1 VRLFAAVPL
10 SDAIRDRLAVHVA
23 ALRAD
28 AGDQGIRW
36 VPAEQWHL
44 TLAFYGEVPAAAA
57 GRLADRLARVAGR
70 TPPLLLL
77 LGAGLTFG
85 GRSRGQV
92 LALRVGGAT
101 PESTVALGRLAD
113 RCRAAPAGGR
123 ASTSRSARTGR
134 TSPLPAGGPA
144 STLARSPRHRRTW
157 TRLSGRRRSCCSSVP
172 GSGPAQ
178 RVARSTSR
186 SGAGRCRSTQRSA
199 PAARTRASLRPV
211 DARTRRRVVTLA
223 LALLL
228 LAVLVGA
235 LT

>member
-113 RCRAAPAGGR
+113 RCRAAGR
-123 ASTSRSARTGR
+123 REGVDQPERPYRAHV
-134 TSPLPAGGPA
+134 
-144 STLARSPRHRRTW
+144 TLARGRPGVDLGPLAAAPAHLDAAEWSPQELLLVRS
-157 TRLSGRRRSCCSSVP
+157 RLGA
-172 GSGPAQ
+172 GPARGAQ
-178 RVARSTSR
+178 HEPFGRWPLPQHAAVRPGRADTS
-186 SGAGRCRSTQRSA
+186 
-199 PAARTRASLRPV
+199 
-211 DARTRRRVVTLA
+211 
-223 LALLL
+223 
-228 LAVLVGA
+228 
-235 LT
+235 